1 MENIFI
7 IHFNPI
13 ELYPPVQNLLNYAAK
28 HSGKKLFV
36 LTNKSLNKAHEDFE
50 PASGNIRIIRLAKSG
65 PGMNA
70 ISRYLNFIL
79 FYVGSFLWLL
89 FKIPSRVMYF
99 ETLSSFPAFLYKKI
113 RGKAVSIF
121 VHYHEYSATEE
132 YANGTKLLKFF
143 HRLEK
148 HLYPQVAWLSHTN
161 SYRMEQFVKDIAPVE
176 IPIKKILPNYPPQSW
191 ATPARAVIKEPVRI
205 VYVGALSLHTMFT
218 GEFANWVME
227 QKGKVIWDIYSYN
240 TRQNARDYLSSLNCK
255 FIQLKEGIPYNKLP
269 QTLQHY
275 DVGVVL
281 YTGHILNYV
290 YNAPNKLFEYLA
302 CGLDVWFPAVMKGS
316 IPYINTH
323 NYPKVIA
330 LDFTKLQELNLP
342 LTLERLNHTE
352 NKNNFFCE
360 NVLTELGDIFL

>member
-13 ELYPPVQNLLNYAAK
+13 ELYPPVQNLLNYAAT

-36 LTNKSLNKAHEDFE
+36 LTNSSINKSQKNFTS
-50 PASGNIRIIRLAKSG
+50 ASDQIRIIRLANSG

-70 ISRYLNFIL
+70 VSRYFNFIL

-89 FKIPSRVMYF
+89 FKKPSRVLYF
-99 ETLSSFPAFLYKKI
+99 ETLSSFPAILYKKI
-113 RGKAVSIF
+113 RGKSVAIF
-121 VHYHEYSATEE
+121 VHYHEYSSVEE
-132 YANGTKLLKFF
+132 YTNGTKLLKYF

-148 HLYPQVAWLSHTN
+148 RLYPQVAWLSHTN
-161 SYRMEQFVKDIAPVE
+161 IYRMDQFVKDIAAVE
-176 IPIKKILPNYPPQSW
+176 IPFKRILPNYPPQSW
-191 ATPARAVIKEPVRI
+191 AAPARSIIKEPVRI

-218 GEFANWVME
+218 KEFSEWVVE
-227 QKGKVIWDIYSYN
+227 QNGKVIWDIYSYN
-240 TRQNARDYLSSLNCK
+240 TRQNARDYLSALNCK
-255 FIQLKEGIPYNKLP
+255 FIQLKEGIPYNQLP
-269 QTLQHY
+269 QILKHY

-316 IPYINTH
+316 IPYINTLS
-323 NYPKVIA
+323 YPKVIA

-342 LTLERLNHTE
+342 LTLKRQSHIEK
-352 NKNNFFCE
+352 KNIFFCE
-360 NVLTELGDIFL
+360 NVLDELGKVFL